1 MTSLPYSFN
10 TETFITV
17 PCGSNLGFFAPST
30 SIISSQYTIQ
40 QKANAIYYN
49 KSTMDAYYA
58 TKYPTNPPVAQ
69 FKSDQDRLAALI
81 GKNRIIN
88 GGR

>member
-1 MTSLPYSFN
+1 MSSLPYSFN
-10 TETFITV
+10 TESFTNI
-17 PCGSNLGFFAPST
+17 PSGSNLGFFAPST
-30 SIISSQYTIQ
+30 SVIASQYTIQ
-40 QKANAIYYN
+40 QGANAIYYN

-58 TKYPTNPPVAQ
+58 AKFPTNPPVAQ